1 MIALTLFF
9 TSLALIVLLLLLKAV
24 EAGFHTVY
32 FARPRAFLDRE
43 VIVVSRKIEEM
54 HVGER
59 LERLGTGLVRR
70 VQHDSAVFALFVTRL
85 LERRLALLVSA
96 MKGRRRIEKKKES
109 SEFVRTIV
117 EHKNGL
123 RNGDQ

>member
-9 TSLALIVLLLLLKAV
+9 SSLGLIILLFAVKAV

-43 VIVVSRKIEEM
+43 VIMASRKIEEM
-54 HVGER
+54 HMGER
-59 LERLGTGLVRR
+59 LQRIGSGVVRR

-85 LERRLALLVSA
+85 IERRLSLLVSA
-96 MKGRRRIEKKKES
+96 MKGRRRIEKKES